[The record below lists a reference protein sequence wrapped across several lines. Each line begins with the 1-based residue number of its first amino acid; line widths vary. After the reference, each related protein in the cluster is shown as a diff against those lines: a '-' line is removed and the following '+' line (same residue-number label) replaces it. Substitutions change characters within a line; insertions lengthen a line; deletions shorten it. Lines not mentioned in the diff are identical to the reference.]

1 MLVLLKLKVN
11 IHRQMKKLIPNL
23 LALLVAVGL
32 IAYTG
37 CGGEVADPNAVDAG
51 GKDISEDF
59 DGDNPE
65 DEDPKSVPEPKDPED
80 GDDPDPSGDE

>member
-1 MLVLLKLKVN
+1 
-11 IHRQMKKLIPNL
+11 MKKLIPNL
-23 LALLVAVGL
+23 LTLLVAVGL

-37 CGGEVADPNAVDAG
+37 CGEVDDPNAVDAD

-65 DEDPKSVPEPKDPED
+65 DEDPKSVPKLKDPED

>member
-1 MLVLLKLKVN
+1 
-11 IHRQMKKLIPNL
+11 MKKLVPNL
-23 LALLVAVGL
+23 LTLLVAVGL

-37 CGGEVADPNAVDAG
+37 CGEVEDPNAVDAD

-65 DEDPKSVPEPKDPED
+65 DDEPKNVPKLKDPED

>member
-1 MLVLLKLKVN
+1 
-11 IHRQMKKLIPNL
+11 MKKLIPNL
-23 LALLVAVGL
+23 LTLLVAVGL

-37 CGGEVADPNAVDAG
+37 CGEADDPNAVDAD

-59 DGDNPE
+59 DDDNPE
-65 DEDPKSVPEPKDPED
+65 DDEPKNVPKPKEDPED